1 MKTIYSLYPEQ
12 TIGVM
17 GFNFLFLSV
26 QLKHMVDDCSE
37 SVNVGL
43 LQV

>member
-17 GFNFLFLSV
+17 GFNFLFHSV
-26 QLKHMVDDCSE
+26 
-37 SVNVGL
+37 SVKAHGG
-43 LQV
+43 